1 MSLKHRKSQMSDT
14 SGSGTILIREDTIL
28 PTNLSIKSDAFVPG
42 WRVVKNLDR
51 SELTRKIEA
60 VNWNFFYHAG
70 EIRATVLG
78 RDRLSTLRRAVKGV
92 LAKQEGPKFNS
103 LEITKAVA
111 KRFLGVPYLSLS
123 AQARHI
129 QESIY
134 LVPATG
140 LAPRTPLA
148 AFGLGEQLPTPKR
161 STKQQVALI
170 ANS

>member
-1 MSLKHRKSQMSDT
+1 MSDT
-14 SGSGTILIREDTIL
+14 NGAGNILIREDTPL
-28 PTNLSIKSDAFVPG
+28 PMNLSIESDAFVPG

-60 VNWNFFYHAG
+60 ANWNFFYLAG

-78 RDRLSTLRRAVKGV
+78 WGWLGTLRRAIRCV

-134 LVPATG
+134 MVPVKG
-140 LAPRTPLA
+140 LARRMPLVA
-148 AFGLGEQLPTPKR
+148 SGLGEQQPPPER
-161 STKQQVALI
+161 STTQQVALI